1 MCGDFLCLSVVQTI
15 WGLANVF
22 IFTSIVIFSIS
33 YAQKVSL
40 RLHSV
45 LSDSSSNLNI
55 LEFGAHAVSASYK

>member
-1 MCGDFLCLSVVQTI
+1 MVQTI

-22 IFTSIVIFSIS
+22 IFISTVIFSIS

-45 LSDSSSNLNI
+45 LSYSPSNLNI
-55 LEFGAHAVSASYK
+55 LEFGGFAASVSYK